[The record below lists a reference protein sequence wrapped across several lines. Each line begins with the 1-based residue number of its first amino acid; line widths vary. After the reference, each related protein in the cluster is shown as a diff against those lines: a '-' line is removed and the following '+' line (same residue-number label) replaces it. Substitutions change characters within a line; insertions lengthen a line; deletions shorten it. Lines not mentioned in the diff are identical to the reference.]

1 MNRLATGPASAF
13 RSAPVSDVL
22 CAVPGCA
29 IAHWSMGRDVLDAGP
44 CPHGWSPAAQ
54 ADTPTLTP
62 IPTRT
67 GGPTAPAPIHGDR

>member
-1 MNRLATGPASAF
+1 MNRPLTVPASAF

-44 CPHGWSPAAQ
+44 CAHGWSPGPR
-54 ADTPTLTP
+54 ADHPTPTP
-62 IPTRT
+62 T
-67 GGPTAPAPIHGDR
+67 GGPTVPTPTHGDR